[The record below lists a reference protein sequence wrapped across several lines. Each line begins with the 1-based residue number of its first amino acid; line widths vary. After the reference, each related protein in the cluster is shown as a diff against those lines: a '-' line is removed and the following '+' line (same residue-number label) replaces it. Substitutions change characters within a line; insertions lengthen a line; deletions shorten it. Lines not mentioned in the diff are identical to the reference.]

1 MRIKAIALSAAVIS
15 AVGRLSALFA
25 APTLVYPAENAE
37 VKTVGDKIWD
47 EIHNDAVYL
56 KQATFYQETYT
67 SAYRQSA
74 MREVSTNSLPIVFRW
89 SGASGASV
97 VKAWRTRDLAAD
109 QSAAPVF
116 AATTTVTSVTYW
128 DPEVGRDFTW
138 TVEDSSGRATGHFH
152 TAQRAPRII
161 YADHDPDAAGAACTA
176 GRDLGGWLTADGT
189 KKVRQGLVFRSA
201 ALEYCSPGES
211 ENLYKPLDYL
221 QDTLGIR
228 LDLDLRT
235 VAHLEKYW
243 IGTKG
248 WNCEW
253 KNGAKLTITESNIG
267 PLVERYCVDSDYAEF
282 PSYTGF
288 TSSVANKKAVWAAF
302 GKIYNSVV
310 VKGEPV
316 IFHCSHGKDR
326 TGSLAYVL
334 LGALGVS
341 EPDARRDFGFTWY
354 LEAKNDTYMGTDGT
368 DGYDGLTLL
377 LNALPSGETFQARC
391 VAYLAACGSAA
402 ADSGAA
408 AKIAAFQS
416 AMLEDVEHA
425 EDAYELPATDAFVY
439 NELYWHRVNG
449 GGSFGSE
456 YNGTVASKKGKLSY
470 WYPTYSSTTQYT
482 VPATSLGYN
491 ACYYFWPIK
500 DYAYAS
506 PSCSYYKAGKI
517 VTVCKSNSYTIDV
530 YGLKAY
536 FTDVDHSVS
545 DRTIIEH
552 REGIAK
558 FDNFDIY
565 FTKYDRTT
573 TKSDGTLMYGGE
585 TGNKTLESVYSGVGS
600 IDVWANATLRVSDIR
615 DMSHYATHASI
626 KGQYKAYV
634 RFPEGNCAEARFE
647 AEGGDK
653 PDNIL
658 GWFTGGEAGTRQ
670 YVKVDNAFLM
680 FKKSGIVNGVA
691 GSLGLEF
698 ALGSSNTTSTAAML
712 QIGGSLKVNAGSTI
726 SVDAGGKGAGTYKLI
741 SVSGTFTDGAGLTS
755 RSNYSVVNCASGHY
769 GTITKSSTGKT
780 VYVKIQKGEDPGSG
794 GGTVVIDDPV
804 VQPEEPSSDIE
815 AEWGYVKRGL
825 GAFGN
830 EVAVVFTNDTAEAM
844 TWTVPADLT
853 NVQFLVVGGGGGGG
867 GDNCASD
874 GCVGGGGGG
883 GGGVVTGLVY
893 SIAKDAVVTVSV
905 GAGGAGGKAGTKP
918 GTSSYDNY
926 GAGKIGLNSSFA
938 VGGIT
943 YVTAKG
949 GGRDLGVSKTI
960 SSGTRYQGGQ
970 GGSSAGS
977 RAKKTTQGDATQGEI
992 GSGAANLLEAV
1003 LFGNKGGAGDS
1014 TIEYASA
1021 GGGGATE
1028 SGHSPESSSQGGKGG
1043 EGLLLEITGTA
1054 EVYGS
1059 GGGGGTALTAGVG
1072 GAGGTNAGDGHRT
1085 GKANGENGV
1094 ANRGGGGGGGGGQAN
1109 GGAGG
1114 SGIVV
1119 FRYVEQILP
1128 RVGDDEAGVEIDKV
1142 FDVARVSKPIVYPSR
1157 PVLRDEDGQQQ
1168 IVFGGRAVDVP
1179 TYYTAALAETAGGF
1193 EVSLQLNDRARP
1205 VIADGEGDE
1214 APAKALVIEDG
1225 VVKIHLENVHSGLYY
1240 RLERS
1245 TEIGDGAD
1253 WSEVSEWQRAGEFSS
1268 PLGSD
1273 PAAFYKVIVSDEPPT
1288 GD

>member
-56 KQATFYQETYT
+56 KQATFYQETYN

-89 SGASGASV
+89 SGTSGACT

-116 AATTTVTSVTYW
+116 AATTTGTSVTYW

-138 TVEDSSGRATGHFH
+138 TVEDSAGRATGHFH

-189 KKVRQGLVFRSA
+189 KKVRQGLVYRSA

-211 ENLYKPLDYL
+211 EDLYKPLDYL

-243 IGTKG
+243 IGAKG

-282 PSYTGF
+282 PSYAGF

-341 EPDARRDFGFTWY
+341 ELDARRDFGFTWY

-416 AMLEDVEHA
+416 AMLEDA
-425 EDAYELPATDAFVY
+425 
-439 NELYWHRVNG
+439 
-449 GGSFGSE
+449 
-456 YNGTVASKKGKLSY
+456 
-470 WYPTYSSTTQYT
+470 
-482 VPATSLGYN
+482 
-491 ACYYFWPIK
+491 
-500 DYAYAS
+500 
-506 PSCSYYKAGKI
+506 
-517 VTVCKSNSYTIDV
+517 
-530 YGLKAY
+530 
-536 FTDVDHSVS
+536 
-545 DRTIIEH
+545 
-552 REGIAK
+552 
-558 FDNFDIY
+558 
-565 FTKYDRTT
+565 
-573 TKSDGTLMYGGE
+573 
-585 TGNKTLESVYSGVGS
+585 
-600 IDVWANATLRVSDIR
+600 
-615 DMSHYATHASI
+615 
-626 KGQYKAYV
+626 
-634 RFPEGNCAEARFE
+634 
-647 AEGGDK
+647 
-653 PDNIL
+653 
-658 GWFTGGEAGTRQ
+658 
-670 YVKVDNAFLM
+670 
-680 FKKSGIVNGVA
+680 
-691 GSLGLEF
+691 
-698 ALGSSNTTSTAAML
+698 
-712 QIGGSLKVNAGSTI
+712 
-726 SVDAGGKGAGTYKLI
+726 
-741 SVSGTFTDGAGLTS
+741 
-755 RSNYSVVNCASGHY
+755 
-769 GTITKSSTGKT
+769 
-780 VYVKIQKGEDPGSG
+780 EDPGSG
-794 GGTVVIDDPV
+794 GGSSGEPVHDDTGTVDVAASTYTWCGYTGPWEQPTNWTASASGTYGVPAHGTYATADFPATLDGAFACTLGESLAVDKVEFNSPNMTFVVDSARLDVNGKVDDYAAYDFGDGEYDNATIELKGPGAMIVSSAARTRANFGCRHDGFTPKGVCTVRFVVPAAGWESEPRIKAVGVDSKVVFYSNSRLEIDATALGVPEEGETKSVLLASGTGDNGVYVGSMATNIVCAAGAKGAIKVESQMLVLEV
-804 VQPEEPSSDIE
+804 VADSTFQPEEPSSDIK

>member
-1 MRIKAIALSAAVIS
+1 MRIKAIALSAAVVS

-37 VKTVGDKIWD
+37 VKTVGDKIWN

-89 SGASGASV
+89 SGTSGACT

-138 TVEDSSGRATGHFH
+138 TVEDLSGRATGHFH

-161 YADHDPDAAGAACTA
+161 YADHDPDEAGAACTA
-176 GRDLGGWLTADGT
+176 GRDLGGWLTADGS

-221 QDTLGIR
+221 QNTLGIR
-228 LDLDLRT
+228 LDLDLRA
-235 VAHLEKYW
+235 VAHLENYW

-253 KNGAKLTITESNIG
+253 KNGAQLTITESNIG

-288 TSSVANKKAVWAAF
+288 TSAVANKKAVWAAF

-334 LGALGVS
+334 LGSLGVS

-354 LEAKNDTYMGTDGT
+354 LEAKSDTYMGTDGT
-368 DGYDGLTLL
+368 DGYDELTLL

-482 VPATSLGYN
+482 VPATSLDYN

-500 DYAYAS
+500 DYTYAS

-615 DMSHYATHASI
+615 DMCHYAMHASI

-698 ALGSSNTTSTAAML
+698 ALGSSNTTSSAAML

-794 GGTVVIDDPV
+794 GG
-804 VQPEEPSSDIE
+804 
-815 AEWGYVKRGL
+815 
-825 GAFGN
+825 
-830 EVAVVFTNDTAEAM
+830 
-844 TWTVPADLT
+844 
-853 NVQFLVVGGGGGGG
+853 
-867 GDNCASD
+867 
-874 GCVGGGGGG
+874 
-883 GGGVVTGLVY
+883 
-893 SIAKDAVVTVSV
+893 
-905 GAGGAGGKAGTKP
+905 
-918 GTSSYDNY
+918 
-926 GAGKIGLNSSFA
+926 
-938 VGGIT
+938 
-943 YVTAKG
+943 
-949 GGRDLGVSKTI
+949 
-960 SSGTRYQGGQ
+960 SSGEPVH
-970 GGSSAGS
+970 
-977 RAKKTTQGDATQGEI
+977 D
-992 GSGAANLLEAV
+992 
-1003 LFGNKGGAGDS
+1003 D
-1014 TIEYASA
+1014 
-1021 GGGGATE
+1021 
-1028 SGHSPESSSQGGKGG
+1028 
-1043 EGLLLEITGTA
+1043 TGT
-1054 EVYGS
+1054 V
-1059 GGGGGTALTAGVG
+1059 
-1072 GAGGTNAGDGHRT
+1072 
-1085 GKANGENGV
+1085 
-1094 ANRGGGGGGGGGQAN
+1094 
-1109 GGAGG
+1109 
-1114 SGIVV
+1114 
-1119 FRYVEQILP
+1119 
-1128 RVGDDEAGVEIDKV
+1128 
-1142 FDVARVSKPIVYPSR
+1142 DVAAS
-1157 PVLRDEDGQQQ
+1157 
-1168 IVFGGRAVDVP
+1168 
-1179 TYYTAALAETAGGF
+1179 TYTWRGYTGPWE
-1193 EVSLQLNDRARP
+1193 
-1205 VIADGEGDE
+1205 
-1214 APAKALVIEDG
+1214 
-1225 VVKIHLENVHSGLYY
+1225 
-1240 RLERS
+1240 
-1245 TEIGDGAD
+1245 
-1253 WSEVSEWQRAGEFSS
+1253 
-1268 PLGSD
+1268 
-1273 PAAFYKVIVSDEPPT
+1273 
-1288 GD
+1288 

>member
-37 VKTVGDKIWD
+37 VKTVGDKIWN

-56 KQATFYQETYT
+56 KQATFYQDTYT

-89 SGASGASV
+89 SGTSGACT

-116 AATTTVTSVTYW
+116 AATTTGTSVTYW

-189 KKVRQGLVFRSA
+189 KKVRQGLVYRSA

-243 IGTKG
+243 IGANG

-302 GKIYNSVV
+302 GRIYNSVV

-334 LGALGVS
+334 LGSLGVS

-354 LEAKNDTYMGTDGT
+354 LEAKDDTYMGTDGT

-416 AMLEDVEHA
+416 AMLEDA
-425 EDAYELPATDAFVY
+425 
-439 NELYWHRVNG
+439 
-449 GGSFGSE
+449 
-456 YNGTVASKKGKLSY
+456 
-470 WYPTYSSTTQYT
+470 
-482 VPATSLGYN
+482 
-491 ACYYFWPIK
+491 
-500 DYAYAS
+500 
-506 PSCSYYKAGKI
+506 
-517 VTVCKSNSYTIDV
+517 
-530 YGLKAY
+530 
-536 FTDVDHSVS
+536 
-545 DRTIIEH
+545 
-552 REGIAK
+552 
-558 FDNFDIY
+558 
-565 FTKYDRTT
+565 
-573 TKSDGTLMYGGE
+573 
-585 TGNKTLESVYSGVGS
+585 
-600 IDVWANATLRVSDIR
+600 
-615 DMSHYATHASI
+615 
-626 KGQYKAYV
+626 
-634 RFPEGNCAEARFE
+634 
-647 AEGGDK
+647 
-653 PDNIL
+653 
-658 GWFTGGEAGTRQ
+658 
-670 YVKVDNAFLM
+670 
-680 FKKSGIVNGVA
+680 
-691 GSLGLEF
+691 
-698 ALGSSNTTSTAAML
+698 
-712 QIGGSLKVNAGSTI
+712 
-726 SVDAGGKGAGTYKLI
+726 
-741 SVSGTFTDGAGLTS
+741 
-755 RSNYSVVNCASGHY
+755 
-769 GTITKSSTGKT
+769 
-780 VYVKIQKGEDPGSG
+780 EDPGSG
-794 GGTVVIDDPV
+794 GSSGEPVHDDTGTVDVAASTYTWRGYTGPWEQPTNWTASASGTYGIPAHGTYATADFPATLDGAFACTLGESLAVDKVEFNSPNMTFVVDDARLSVNGKVDDYAAYDFGDGEYDNATIELKGPGAMIVSSAARTRANFGCRHDGFTPKGVCSVRFVVPAAGWESEPRIKAVGVDSKVVFYSNSRLEIDATALGVPEEGGTKSVLLASGTGDNGVYVGSMATNIVCAAGAKGAIKVESQMLVLEV
-804 VQPEEPSSDIE
+804 VADSTFQPEEPSSDIE

-830 EVAVVFTNDTAEAM
+830 EVAVVFTNHAAEAM
-844 TWTVPADLT
+844 TWTVPANLT

-867 GDNCASD
+867 G
-874 GCVGGGGGG
+874 GQRGPGGG
-883 GGGVVTGLVY
+883 GGGVVTGIVY
-893 SIAKDAVVTVSV
+893 SISRNAVVTVKV
-905 GAGGAGGKAGTKP
+905 GAGGSGGTTTNNKGGK
-918 GTSSYDNY
+918 S
-926 GAGKIGLNSSFA
+926 GAGADSYVAVDGL
-938 VGGIT
+938 T
-943 YVTAKG
+943 YVTACG
-949 GGRDLGVSKTI
+949 GGIAGSQVDG
-960 SSGTRYQGGQ
+960 YA
-970 GGSSAGS
+970 GGSGGGGGAYNSSHPGGASTKGNV
-977 RAKKTTQGDATQGEI
+977 GE
-992 GSGAANLLEAV
+992 GAEDLLSCDK
-1003 LFGNKGGAGDS
+1003 FGNAGGAGA
-1014 TIEYASA
+1014 YLASGKA
-1021 GGGGATE
+1021 AAGGGGGATE
-1028 SGHSPESSSQGGKGG
+1028 AGSDGGGTTTKPVGGNGG
-1043 EGLLLEITGTA
+1043 EGIASDITGVLN
-1054 EVYGS
+1054 VYGS
-1059 GGGGGTALTAGVG
+1059 GGGGGATGGTPTQGRGGTGAGSAATPG
-1072 GAGGTNAGDGHRT
+1072 GAA
-1085 GKANGENGV
+1085 AENQ
-1094 ANRGGGGGGGGGQAN
+1094 GGGGGGGSGSTTGGS
-1109 GGAGG
+1109 GG

-1119 FRYVEQILP
+1119 FRYVEHILP

-1179 TYYTAALAETAGGF
+1179 TYYTAALAEAAGGF
-1193 EVSLQLNDRARP
+1193 EVSLRLNDRARP

-1273 PAAFYKVIVSDEPPT
+1273 PAAFYKVIVSDEPPA

>member
-89 SGASGASV
+89 SGTSGACT
-97 VKAWRTRDLAAD
+97 VKAWRTCDLAAY

-138 TVEDSSGRATGHFH
+138 TVEDLSGRATGHFH

-161 YADHDPDAAGAACTA
+161 YADHDPTAAGAACTA
-176 GRDLGGWLTADGT
+176 GRDLGGWLTADGM
-189 KKVRQGLVFRSA
+189 KKVRQGLVYRSA

-228 LDLDLRT
+228 LDLDLCT
-235 VAHLEKYW
+235 VAHLENYW

-248 WNCEW
+248 WDCEW

-267 PLVERYCVDSDYAEF
+267 PLVERYCVNSDYAEF

-302 GKIYNSVV
+302 GRIYNSVV

-377 LNALPSGETFQARC
+377 LKALPSGETFQARC

-416 AMLEDVEHA
+416 AMLEDA
-425 EDAYELPATDAFVY
+425 
-439 NELYWHRVNG
+439 
-449 GGSFGSE
+449 
-456 YNGTVASKKGKLSY
+456 
-470 WYPTYSSTTQYT
+470 
-482 VPATSLGYN
+482 
-491 ACYYFWPIK
+491 
-500 DYAYAS
+500 
-506 PSCSYYKAGKI
+506 
-517 VTVCKSNSYTIDV
+517 
-530 YGLKAY
+530 
-536 FTDVDHSVS
+536 
-545 DRTIIEH
+545 
-552 REGIAK
+552 
-558 FDNFDIY
+558 
-565 FTKYDRTT
+565 
-573 TKSDGTLMYGGE
+573 
-585 TGNKTLESVYSGVGS
+585 
-600 IDVWANATLRVSDIR
+600 
-615 DMSHYATHASI
+615 
-626 KGQYKAYV
+626 
-634 RFPEGNCAEARFE
+634 
-647 AEGGDK
+647 
-653 PDNIL
+653 
-658 GWFTGGEAGTRQ
+658 
-670 YVKVDNAFLM
+670 
-680 FKKSGIVNGVA
+680 
-691 GSLGLEF
+691 
-698 ALGSSNTTSTAAML
+698 
-712 QIGGSLKVNAGSTI
+712 
-726 SVDAGGKGAGTYKLI
+726 
-741 SVSGTFTDGAGLTS
+741 
-755 RSNYSVVNCASGHY
+755 
-769 GTITKSSTGKT
+769 
-780 VYVKIQKGEDPGSG
+780 EDPGSG
-794 GGTVVIDDPV
+794 GGSSGEPAHDDTGTVDVAASTYTWRGYTGPWEQPTNWTASASGTYGIPAHGTYATADFPATLYGAFTCTLGESIAVDKVEFNSPNMMFVVDDARLSVNGKVDDYAAYDFGDGEYDNATIELKGPDAMIVSSAARTRANFGCRHDGFTPKGVCTVRFVVPAAGWESEPRIKAVGVDSKVVFYSNSRLEIDATALGVPEEGETKSVLLASGTGDNGVYVGSMATNIVCAAGAKGAIKVESQMLVLEV
-804 VQPEEPSSDIE
+804 VADSTFQPEEPSSDIE

-830 EVAVVFTNDTAEAM
+830 EVAVVFTNHAAEAM
-844 TWTVPADLT
+844 TWTVPANLT

-893 SIAKDAVVTVSV
+893 SIAKNAVVTVSV

-977 RAKKTTQGDATQGEI
+977 RAKKTTQGNATQGEI
-992 GSGAANLLEAV
+992 GSGVANLLEAV
-1003 LFGNKGGAGDS
+1003 LFGNKGGAGVDS
-1014 TIEYASA
+1014 IDYASA

-1028 SGHSPESSSQGGKGG
+1028 SGHSPESSSQGGNGG
-1043 EGLLLEITGTA
+1043 EGLLSEITGTA

-1157 PVLRDEDGQQQ
+1157 PVLREEDGAQQ
-1168 IVFGGRAVDVP
+1168 IVFGGYAVDVP
-1179 TYYTAALAETAGGF
+1179 SYYTAALAETAGGF
-1193 EVSLQLNDRARP
+1193 EVSLHLNDRARP

-1214 APAKALVIEDG
+1214 APANALVIENG
-1225 VVKIHLENVHSGLYY
+1225 VVKIHLENVYSGLYY
-1240 RLERS
+1240 RLERT
-1245 TEIGDGAD
+1245 TEIGAGAN
-1253 WSEVSEWQRAGEFSS
+1253 WVEVSEWQQSGDFSS
-1268 PLGSD
+1268 QLGSD
-1273 PAAFYKVIVSDEPPT
+1273 PAAFYKVAVSDEPPT

>member
-37 VKTVGDKIWD
+37 VKTVGDKIWN

-89 SGASGASV
+89 SGTGGASV

-161 YADHDPDAAGAACTA
+161 YADHDPDEAGAACTA

-243 IGTKG
+243 IGAKG

-267 PLVERYCVDSDYAEF
+267 PLVKRYCVDSDYAEF

-354 LEAKNDTYMGTDGT
+354 LEAKDDTYMGTDGT

-416 AMLEDVEHA
+416 AMLEDVERRE
-425 EDAYELPATDAFVY
+425 EDEVPTDNPDDA
-439 NELYWHRVNG
+439 
-449 GGSFGSE
+449 
-456 YNGTVASKKGKLSY
+456 
-470 WYPTYSSTTQYT
+470 
-482 VPATSLGYN
+482 
-491 ACYYFWPIK
+491 I
-500 DYAYAS
+500 
-506 PSCSYYKAGKI
+506 
-517 VTVCKSNSYTIDV
+517 
-530 YGLKAY
+530 
-536 FTDVDHSVS
+536 
-545 DRTIIEH
+545 
-552 REGIAK
+552 
-558 FDNFDIY
+558 
-565 FTKYDRTT
+565 
-573 TKSDGTLMYGGE
+573 
-585 TGNKTLESVYSGVGS
+585 
-600 IDVWANATLRVSDIR
+600 SDI
-615 DMSHYATHASI
+615 
-626 KGQYKAYV
+626 K
-634 RFPEGNCAEARFE
+634 
-647 AEGGDK
+647 
-653 PDNIL
+653 
-658 GWFTGGEAGTRQ
+658 
-670 YVKVDNAFLM
+670 
-680 FKKSGIVNGVA
+680 
-691 GSLGLEF
+691 
-698 ALGSSNTTSTAAML
+698 
-712 QIGGSLKVNAGSTI
+712 
-726 SVDAGGKGAGTYKLI
+726 
-741 SVSGTFTDGAGLTS
+741 
-755 RSNYSVVNCASGHY
+755 
-769 GTITKSSTGKT
+769 
-780 VYVKIQKGEDPGSG
+780 
-794 GGTVVIDDPV
+794 
-804 VQPEEPSSDIE
+804 

-830 EVAVVFTNDTAEAM
+830 EVAVVFTNHTAEAM
-844 TWTVPADLT
+844 TWTVPADLAS
-853 NVQFLVVGGGGGGG
+853 VQFLVVGGGGGGG
-867 GDNCASD
+867 GDVKAND
-874 GCVGGGGGG
+874 GTQGGAGGG
-883 GGGVVTGLVY
+883 GGGVVTGIVY
-893 SIAKDAVVTVSV
+893 RLEKGATVAVSV
-905 GAGGAGGKAGTKP
+905 GAGGAGGEAANKTGSGSNVA
-918 GTSSYDNY
+918 Y
-926 GAGKIGLNSSFA
+926 GAAKLGSSSSFS
-938 VGGIT
+938 VDGSL
-943 YVTAKG
+943 YVRANA
-949 GGRDLGVSKTI
+949 GGRDLGSKNQLTT
-960 SSGTRYQGGQ
+960 GGKQGGY
-970 GGSSAGS
+970 GGSCAGNRPKAETLQEPTKGS
-977 RAKKTTQGDATQGEI
+977 VGD
-992 GSGAANLLEAV
+992 GAAAMLSAE
-1003 LFGNKGGAGDS
+1003 LFGNTGGAS
-1014 TIEYASA
+1014 TVLYASG

-1028 SGHSPESSSQGGKGG
+1028 PGHSPESLSQGGKGG
-1043 EGLLLEITGTA
+1043 EGLLSEITGTA

-1109 GGAGG
+1109 GGSGG

-1193 EVSLQLNDRARP
+1193 EVSLQLNDHARP

-1225 VVKIHLENVHSGLYY
+1225 VVKIHLENVHFGLYY

-1253 WSEVSEWQRAGEFSS
+1253 WSEVSEWQLSGEFSS

-1273 PAAFYKVIVSDEPPT
+1273 PAAFYKVIVSDEPPA

>member
-1 MRIKAIALSAAVIS
+1 MRIKAIALSAAVVS

-89 SGASGASV
+89 SGTSGACT

-334 LGALGVS
+334 LGSLGVS

-354 LEAKNDTYMGTDGT
+354 LEAKDDTYMGTDGT

-517 VTVCKSNSYTIDV
+517 VTVCKSGSYTIDV

-536 FTDVDHSVS
+536 FTDVDHSVG

-552 REGIAK
+552 REGVAK

-615 DMSHYATHASI
+615 DMCHYATHASI

-680 FKKSGIVNGVA
+680 FKKSGVVNGVA

-780 VYVKIQKGEDPGSG
+780 VYVKIQKG
-794 GGTVVIDDPV
+794 
-804 VQPEEPSSDIE
+804 
-815 AEWGYVKRGL
+815 
-825 GAFGN
+825 
-830 EVAVVFTNDTAEAM
+830 
-844 TWTVPADLT
+844 
-853 NVQFLVVGGGGGGG
+853 
-867 GDNCASD
+867 
-874 GCVGGGGGG
+874 
-883 GGGVVTGLVY
+883 
-893 SIAKDAVVTVSV
+893 
-905 GAGGAGGKAGTKP
+905 
-918 GTSSYDNY
+918 
-926 GAGKIGLNSSFA
+926 
-938 VGGIT
+938 
-943 YVTAKG
+943 
-949 GGRDLGVSKTI
+949 
-960 SSGTRYQGGQ
+960 
-970 GGSSAGS
+970 
-977 RAKKTTQGDATQGEI
+977 
-992 GSGAANLLEAV
+992 
-1003 LFGNKGGAGDS
+1003 
-1014 TIEYASA
+1014 
-1021 GGGGATE
+1021 
-1028 SGHSPESSSQGGKGG
+1028 
-1043 EGLLLEITGTA
+1043 
-1054 EVYGS
+1054 
-1059 GGGGGTALTAGVG
+1059 
-1072 GAGGTNAGDGHRT
+1072 
-1085 GKANGENGV
+1085 
-1094 ANRGGGGGGGGGQAN
+1094 
-1109 GGAGG
+1109 
-1114 SGIVV
+1114 
-1119 FRYVEQILP
+1119 
-1128 RVGDDEAGVEIDKV
+1128 
-1142 FDVARVSKPIVYPSR
+1142 
-1157 PVLRDEDGQQQ
+1157 
-1168 IVFGGRAVDVP
+1168 
-1179 TYYTAALAETAGGF
+1179 
-1193 EVSLQLNDRARP
+1193 
-1205 VIADGEGDE
+1205 
-1214 APAKALVIEDG
+1214 
-1225 VVKIHLENVHSGLYY
+1225 
-1240 RLERS
+1240 
-1245 TEIGDGAD
+1245 
-1253 WSEVSEWQRAGEFSS
+1253 
-1268 PLGSD
+1268 
-1273 PAAFYKVIVSDEPPT
+1273 
-1288 GD
+1288 